1 MNTWIILIF
10 NLFFMND
17 RIVKHFTN
25 IFIAFLL
32 INQIKF
38 IKIKLFKLT
47 SKLPYITFLCFVLK
61 SLL

>member
-47 SKLPYITFLCFVLK
+47 SKLP
-61 SLL
+61 